1 MCVEGKRFSQLNEK
15 LSRPS
20 LADIPDNAE
29 IRFNDSDI
37 RRFIHF
43 EFSKPCRCV
52 DISEDIRNSRRAF
65 YEKERD

>member
-1 MCVEGKRFSQLNEK
+1 MLKDKRCSQLNEK
-15 LSRPS
+15 LSRPL